1 MEPCV
6 HVETMYY
13 KGPVGLSCCSEGAWA
28 AGWKGHWGL
37 EHLGQ
42 ASPQEPFGWRVWG
55 EASFYLT
62 PFMAL
67 LAFPLGTL
75 GSRSGGW
82 WHPRAVAGSR
92 PFEELGAE

>member
-28 AGWKGHWGL
+28 AGWKSHWSL

-42 ASPQEPFGWRVWG
+42 ASPQEHFGWRVRC
-55 EASFYLT
+55 EASFFLT
-62 PFMAL
+62 PFMV
-67 LAFPLGTL
+67 FLGIPSWNSGIQEWWL
-75 GSRSGGW
+75 VASQGSCGQSTC
-82 WHPRAVAGSR
+82 
-92 PFEELGAE
+92 